1 MKTKKEHL
9 GVKVKRIRG
18 FRGMTQEQLAEA
30 VGKTRSL
37 ISFYERT
44 GNINRYTLM
53 EIANALQISPEE
65 LESFNVDG
73 NANIA
78 EASRISLDKNDLMQ
92 HLLDQQRRE
101 IDFLKDTIAKQW
113 QLLNELSKSKS

>member
-1 MKTKKEHL
+1 
-9 GVKVKRIRG
+9 
-18 FRGMTQEQLAEA
+18 MTQEQLAEA

-73 NANIA
+73 TANIA
-78 EASRISLDKNDLMQ
+78 EASRLSLDKNDLMQ

-101 IDFLKDTIAKQW
+101 IEFLKDTIAKQW

>member
-1 MKTKKEHL
+1 VKSKKEHL

-65 LESFNVDG
+65 LESFNVDST
-73 NANIA
+73 ANIA

-101 IDFLKDTIAKQW
+101 IEFLKDTIAKQW

>member
-1 MKTKKEHL
+1 MKSKKEHL

>member
-73 NANIA
+73 AANIA

>member
-1 MKTKKEHL
+1 VKSKKEHL

-44 GNINRYTLM
+44 GNINRYTLL
-53 EIANALQISPEE
+53 EIANALQVSPEE
-65 LESFNVDG
+65 LESFDVD
-73 NANIA
+73 ASSNIS
-78 EASRISLDKNDLMQ
+78 EAPRISLDRNDLMQ
-92 HLLDQQRRE
+92 HLLEQQRRE
-101 IDFLKDTIAKQW
+101 IEFLKDTIAKQW
-113 QLLNELSKSKS
+113 QLLNELSKLK

>member
-1 MKTKKEHL
+1 VKSKKEHL

>member
-1 MKTKKEHL
+1 MKSKKEHL

-73 NANIA
+73 AANIA

>member
-1 MKTKKEHL
+1 MKSKKEHL

-73 NANIA
+73 TANIA
-78 EASRISLDKNDLMQ
+78 EASRVSLDRNDLMQ

-101 IDFLKDTIAKQW
+101 IEFLKDTIAKQW

>member
-1 MKTKKEHL
+1 MKSKKEHL

-73 NANIA
+73 TANIA
-78 EASRISLDKNDLMQ
+78 EATRVSLDRNDLMQ

-101 IDFLKDTIAKQW
+101 IEFLKDTIAKQW

>member
-1 MKTKKEHL
+1 MKSKKEHL

-73 NANIA
+73 AANIA
-78 EASRISLDKNDLMQ
+78 ETSRISLDKNDLMQ